1 MTCRIVLTS
10 FLLAIKF
17 SSDIPYRMA
26 EIAKIGGI
34 PKVELII
41 LEQVFCDI
49 TEFKLAVDSETY
61 NKYIAA
67 LRKYAFH
74 F

>member
-1 MTCRIVLTS
+1 
-10 FLLAIKF
+10 
-17 SSDIPYRMA
+17 MA

-61 NKYIAA
+61 NTYIAA